1 LRPIKG
7 QRFIKKFNF
16 LLLQSDTRDNIS
28 GGEFLH
34 NNREINR
41 RYDENTINVLFFNLL
56 FERDSKDN
64 VDV

>member
-41 RYDENTINVLFFNLL
+41 IYDENTINVLFFNLL